1 MSYISFDASPKQVSK
16 LRNGHSV
23 RIKRGTGFNVI
34 VSPGTYN
41 LVSKAFNKN
50 RGIQLALSP
59 DEIQMNRF
67 MSPEQHAMF
76 RETTGKGIFEDLRRA
91 QSQIIDSVSS
101 QRKKVLRDKA
111 RELMSGDGIMDSLKE
126 AGKEFL
132 MEQGKDLLKKAGK
145 KAVEKGVDILQ
156 EKLRK
161 KIMGGAML
169 KSGLVAPRA
178 DTLSQVADRVAM
190 AEAMNNRIGTEANFD
205 YMGRAGLGSAM
216 ANLKGAKL
224 NDQTFL
230 SRRGIDGMYKAP
242 VIGGRINHMSISHPA
257 ITSQPNTANFQ
268 MFNMLPP
275 AFQELKGSGLYAGRG
290 LYA

>member
-1 MSYISFDASPKQVSK
+1 
-16 LRNGHSV
+16 
-23 RIKRGTGFNVI
+23 
-34 VSPGTYN
+34 
-41 LVSKAFNKN
+41 
-50 RGIQLALSP
+50 
-59 DEIQMNRF
+59 
-67 MSPEQHAMF
+67 
-76 RETTGKGIFEDLRRA
+76 
-91 QSQIIDSVSS
+91 
-101 QRKKVLRDKA
+101 
-111 RELMSGDGIMDSLKE
+111 
-126 AGKEFL
+126 
-132 MEQGKDLLKKAGK
+132 
-145 KAVEKGVDILQ
+145 
-156 EKLRK
+156 
-161 KIMGGAML
+161 
-169 KSGLVAPRA
+169 
-178 DTLSQVADRVAM
+178 M